1 MSAAMSA
8 ETTREPTLRDSQRW
22 VVKIGSALLLAGD
35 GGGLDRPAI
44 ANWAAQLAAACE
56 AGRQVVLVSSGAVAE
71 GMIRLGWNERPR
83 ELGRLQAAAAV
94 GQSGLVHCW
103 EEALAAC
110 EQRAAQVLLARAD
123 LDSRQRYLN
132 ARTTLQELLALGVL
146 PVVNENDS
154 VATEE
159 ICFGDNDTLS
169 GRIANLVDTDLLII
183 LSDQV
188 GLCEADPRLQP
199 DAALIASGEAGE
211 ERLRHAAGSGVGA
224 LGRGG
229 MATKVAAAELA
240 ARSGAHTVIAD
251 GREPDILTRIGAGEA
266 LGTLIRSTQEHPLAA
281 RKRWLASL
289 VGAGTL
295 ELDAGAVRV
304 LREQGR
310 SLLPV
315 GVTAVHGEFSR
326 GDAVSCLDAQ
336 GQAVARG
343 LVNYSAAETR
353 ELMGHSSAEIA
364 ERGQLRQTELIHR
377 SNLTLL

>member
-1 MSAAMSA
+1 MNTTLERSALVQGS
-8 ETTREPTLRDSQRW
+8 RRW
-22 VVKIGSALLLAGD
+22 VVKIGSALLTGD
-35 GGGLDRPAI
+35 GAGLDRAAI
-44 ANWAAQLAAACE
+44 ANWSAQLAAECE

-71 GMIRLGWNERPR
+71 GMIRLNWRQRPH

-103 EEALAAC
+103 EEALAA
-110 EQRAAQVLLARAD
+110 RSRLAAQVLLARAD

-132 ARTTLQELLALGVL
+132 ARTTLLELLALGVL

-188 GLCEADPRLQP
+188 GLCGADPRVQP
-199 DAALIASGEAGE
+199 DAALIPEGNAGDVHLRRAAASGSGE
-211 ERLRHAAGSGVGA
+211 

-240 ARSGAHTVIAD
+240 ARSGAHTIIAD
-251 GREPDILTRIGAGEA
+251 GREPDVLTRIGAGSA
-266 LGTLIRSTQEHPLAA
+266 LGTLIRSTQAQPQAA
-281 RKRWLASL
+281 RKRWLSSL
-289 VGAGTL
+289 PTAGQL
-295 ELDAGAVRV
+295 ELDAGAVQV
-304 LREQGR
+304 LIERGG

-315 GVTAVHGEFSR
+315 GVTAVHGEFDR
-326 GDAVSCLDAQ
+326 GDVVSCVDPL
-336 GQAVARG
+336 GQAMACG
-343 LVNYSAAETR
+343 LVNYSATETR
-353 ELMGHSSAEIA
+353 ELIGHSSAA
-364 ERGQLRQTELIHR
+364 LSKRGLLRQTELIHR
-377 SNLTLL
+377 SNLALL

>member
-1 MSAAMSA
+1 MNTTLERSALVQGS
-8 ETTREPTLRDSQRW
+8 RRW
-22 VVKIGSALLLAGD
+22 VVKIGSALLTGD
-35 GGGLDRPAI
+35 GAGLDRAAI
-44 ANWAAQLAAACE
+44 ANWSAQLAAECE

-71 GMIRLGWNERPR
+71 GMIRLNWRQRPH

-103 EEALAAC
+103 EEALAA
-110 EQRAAQVLLARAD
+110 RSRLAAQVLLARAD

-132 ARTTLQELLALGVL
+132 ARTTLLELLALGVL

-188 GLCEADPRLQP
+188 GLCGADPRVQP
-199 DAALIASGEAGE
+199 DAALIPEGNAGDVHLRRAAASGSGE
-211 ERLRHAAGSGVGA
+211 

-240 ARSGAHTVIAD
+240 ARSGAHTIIAD
-251 GREPDILTRIGAGEA
+251 GREPDVLTRIGAGSA
-266 LGTLIRSTQEHPLAA
+266 LGTLIRSTQAQPQAA
-281 RKRWLASL
+281 RKRWLSSL
-289 VGAGTL
+289 PTAGQL
-295 ELDAGAVRV
+295 ELDAGAVQV
-304 LREQGR
+304 LIERGR

-315 GVTAVHGEFSR
+315 GVTAVHGEFDR
-326 GDAVSCLDAQ
+326 GDVVSCVDPL
-336 GQAVARG
+336 GQAMACG
-343 LVNYSAAETR
+343 LVNYSATETR
-353 ELMGHSSAEIA
+353 ELIGHSSAA
-364 ERGQLRQTELIHR
+364 LSKRGLLRQTELIHR
-377 SNLTLL
+377 SNLALL